1 MNDSEDDL
9 RDPPMP
15 HGIIDEIQMLI
26 CVLGLMTP
34 RIGDRDLRE
43 EFSDLADG
51 LGSELERLRSV
62 ILG

>member
-1 MNDSEDDL
+1 
-9 RDPPMP
+9 MP
-15 HGIIDEIQMLI
+15 HGIIEEIQMLI

-43 EFSDLADG
+43 EFSDLAER
-51 LGSELERLRSV
+51 LGCELERLRSV

>member
-1 MNDSEDDL
+1 MNDTEDNL
-9 RDPPMP
+9 RDLPML
-15 HGIIDEIQMLI
+15 HGIIEEIQMLI

-43 EFSDLADG
+43 EFSDLAVR

-62 ILG
+62 IVG